1 MLLRP
6 VEKSTPD
13 EWARRNRVYPPS
25 SGMPGPRDPAL
36 TPYMV
41 PFTRSFDPV
50 QQYEMFGQ
58 SFDTVIAVTSS
69 QMGKSDALLDV
80 IGSTMEQRPA
90 PIMYAGPTK
99 EWLNAEI
106 EPRLMSM
113 LNQAPRL
120 RERLATGKRMTRY
133 KKLVGGV
140 PVRLAWAGSASQL
153 AGMAAKLAIMD
164 ELDRIAENIKGEGD
178 PFGLLEAR
186 GYSYR
191 DRIRAAISTPLMGTV
206 DTERDDETGLEF
218 WKKMEAEDVSSP
230 IWRLWQ
236 GGTRHH
242 FAWPCPECD
251 EFFIP
256 RFKQL
261 RWKGYPELP
270 PAAEAKRTAYL
281 ECPCCGGVIEE
292 KHKRAMN
299 ARGVYVA
306 PGQKVENGVAAGP
319 LPDTTTLSFWASG
332 LCSPFVTFGERAAS
346 YIAAKLE
353 GKQDTIQ
360 SVVNTGFGEC
370 YAPGSGDVPEWEE
383 VAALKRD
390 YKATEI
396 PAGVR
401 VVTLAVDVQKNRL
414 VYVIR
419 GWGAAGTSW
428 RLEAGELHGLTTE
441 DLVWDQLAALLT
453 RPVGDHVI
461 HKAFIDSGFRPGK
474 PFSLPVNKVYEFCRR
489 FPRRVYP
496 TKGRATQ
503 DKPIILS
510 KQDVTAKGDV
520 KKYGLDLLWLDTDY
534 FKSWVHERIRWPADK
549 TGAWYLPSDTTD
561 DYCKQVVAEA
571 RVKKPTGQPEWVAR
585 SRENHFLDCEA
596 LQAAL
601 AHLLNV
607 HLISAPE
614 PAPQA
619 AAPANDAAPV
629 KASAAAV
636 AQASASTSEDRRARA
651 AALGARM
658 ANRG

>member
-1 MLLRP
+1 
-6 VEKSTPD
+6 VEKTTPD
-13 EWARRNRVYPPS
+13 DWARKNRVYPAS

-41 PFTRSFDPV
+41 PFTRAFDPAS
-50 QQYEMFGQ
+50 QYEMYGQ
-58 SFDTVIAVTSS
+58 TFDTVIGVTSS
-69 QMGKSDALLDV
+69 QMGKTDALLDV
-80 IGSTMEQRPA
+80 IGATMEQRPA

-99 EWLNAEI
+99 EWLNAEV
-106 EPRLMSM
+106 EPRLNAM
-113 LNQAPRL
+113 LTQAPRL
-120 RERLATGKRMTRY
+120 RERLATGKRNTRF

-140 PVRLAWAGSASQL
+140 PIRLAWAGSASQL

-164 ELDRIAENIKGEGD
+164 ELDRIAENVKGEGD

-186 GYSYR
+186 GYSFR

-206 DTERDDETGLEF
+206 DTERDDETRLEF
-218 WKKMEAEDVSSP
+218 WKKMESEDVSSS

-236 GGTRHH
+236 SGTRHH

-270 PAAEAKRTAYL
+270 SAAEAKRSAFI

-292 KHKRAMN
+292 KHKRGMN

-306 PGQKVENGVAAGP
+306 PGQKVEGDVAVGP
-319 LPDTTTLSFWASG
+319 LPDTTILSYWASG
-332 LCSPFVTFGERAAS
+332 LCSPFVTFGERASS
-346 YIAAKLE
+346 YVAAKLE

-360 SVVNTGFGEC
+360 SVINTGFGEC
-370 YAPGSGDVPEWEE
+370 YAPGSGDVPEWQE
-383 VAALKRD
+383 VAALRQE
-390 YKATEI
+390 YKSTDV

-414 VYVIR
+414 VYVVR
-419 GWGAAGTSW
+419 GWGAGGTSW
-428 RLEAGELHGLTTE
+428 RLEAGELFGLTHE
-441 DLVWDQLAALLT
+441 ALVWDQLADLVV
-453 RPVGDHVI
+453 RPIGEHVI
-461 HKAFIDSGFRPGK
+461 HRVFIDSGFRPGK
-474 PFSLPVNKVYEFCRR
+474 PYSLPINKVYEFCRR

-503 DKPIILS
+503 DKPLILS
-510 KQDVTAKGDV
+510 KNDVNAKGEV

-534 FKSWVHERIRWPADK
+534 CKSWVHERIRWPVDK
-549 TGAWYLPSDTTD
+549 PGAWYLPSDTTD
-561 DYCKQVVAEA
+561 DYCKQIVAEA
-571 RVKKPTGQPEWVAR
+571 RVKKPGGTPEWVAR

-607 HLISAPE
+607 HLIAA
-614 PAPQA
+614 PAPVEA
-619 AAPANDAAPV
+619 AAPAARSSTPNNPAPAAEPAAE
-629 KASAAAV
+629 KTSA
-636 AQASASTSEDRRARA
+636 EDRRARA